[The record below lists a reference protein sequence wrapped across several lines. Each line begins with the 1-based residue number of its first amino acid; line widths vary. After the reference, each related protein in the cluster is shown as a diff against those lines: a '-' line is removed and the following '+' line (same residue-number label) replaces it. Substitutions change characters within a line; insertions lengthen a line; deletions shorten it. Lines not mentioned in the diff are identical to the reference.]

1 MKEFNCPELAS
12 NWLKAGKILL
22 HPTEGLWGIGCIVDS
37 TAINLL
43 SNLKRRNNK
52 KGYIILV
59 PNLEDVRRLFQL
71 KPKYFPTL
79 HNIWPGPVTV
89 IMKTKNN
96 SLSLVS
102 DDNNNVAVRVSDH
115 YHLKNLLTFLGQPM
129 ISTSANISGEQN
141 IFDLDDIRNTFNDPN
156 VALFNKP
163 LGKTKKA
170 STIIFKSALGTTLWI
185 SFKLNFSKVGKNVSL

>member
-102 DDNNNVAVRVSDH
+102 DDNNNVAVRVSCQSK
-115 YHLKNLLTFLGQPM
+115 LSELL
-129 ISTSANISGEQN
+129 
-141 IFDLDDIRNTFNDPN
+141 
-156 VALFNKP
+156 
-163 LGKTKKA
+163 
-170 STIIFKSALGTTLWI
+170 
-185 SFKLNFSKVGKNVSL
+185 

>member
-12 NWLKAGKILL
+12 KWLKAGKILL

-59 PNLEDVRRLFQL
+59 PNLEDVRRLFEL

-96 SLSLVS
+96 ALSLVS
-102 DDNNNVAVRVSDH
+102 DDNKYVAVRVSDH

-129 ISTSANISGEQN
+129 ISTSANISGKQN
-141 IFDLDDIRNTFNDPN
+141 IFDLDDIRNTFNNPN

-170 STIIFKSALGTTLWI
+170 STIIDIESMQIIRK
-185 SFKLNFSKVGKNVSL
+185 

>member
-1 MKEFNCPELAS
+1 
-12 NWLKAGKILL
+12 
-22 HPTEGLWGIGCIVDS
+22 
-37 TAINLL
+37 
-43 SNLKRRNNK
+43 
-52 KGYIILV
+52 
-59 PNLEDVRRLFQL
+59 
-71 KPKYFPTL
+71 
-79 HNIWPGPVTV
+79 
-89 IMKTKNN
+89 MKTKNN
-96 SLSLVS
+96 ALSLVS

-170 STIIFKSALGTTLWI
+170 STIIDIESMQIIRK
-185 SFKLNFSKVGKNVSL
+185 

>member
-102 DDNNNVAVRVSDH
+102 DYNNNVAVRVSDH

-170 STIIFKSALGTTLWI
+170 STIIDIESMQIIRK
-185 SFKLNFSKVGKNVSL
+185 